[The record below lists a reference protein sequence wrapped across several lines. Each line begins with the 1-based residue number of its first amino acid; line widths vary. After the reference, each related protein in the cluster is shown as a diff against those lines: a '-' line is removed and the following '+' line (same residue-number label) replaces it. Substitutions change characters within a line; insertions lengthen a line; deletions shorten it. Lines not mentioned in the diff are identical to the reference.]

1 MEKVC
6 FSVNGHRYTV
16 SGSEVDP
23 STSLND
29 YLRDYL
35 GLYGTKSMCHEGGC
49 GACVVSVTQLNP
61 VSKEKQVFSVNSC
74 LVHILSC
81 HQWEITTIEGLGNRK
96 DGYSPLQ
103 TRLAMFNGTQ
113 CGYCTPGWI
122 MNMHSLY
129 KGEQKK
135 LTTQEIE
142 KSFSGNI
149 CRCTGY
155 RPILDTFKSFAT
167 DSEVEIPS
175 DIQDLEDLHQMKCI
189 NKTLDKCNLVDDD
202 WCVIEDSKESM
213 FQIDLNVYRWY
224 KALTVQDV
232 FKVLSKEGTNSYRLV
247 AGNTGKGVYP
257 LTEEPKVY
265 IDISSIEVLRDVTR
279 AANLILGAGNSLTE
293 MMRKFKVYARINDDF
308 QYLEQFNKHMELVAN
323 VPVRNI
329 GTIGGN
335 LAMKNAHHEFP
346 SDIFLLLMTVQAMVT
361 IVDRNLKNTEVNM
374 EDFLKFDL
382 RDKLILDVKLPP
394 LSSSNIIRTYKI
406 MPRAQNAHAI
416 VNAGFLLHLNSSRKV
431 TSCCI
436 VFGNIS
442 PDFIRAKETEK
453 LLLEQDPYSDD
464 TLQKALATLDKEIVP
479 VDVPPEPSPYCRKMI
494 ALGLFYKAILSQC
507 PSVNPRYKS
516 GGNIL
521 ERPLSSGTQTF
532 DTDKSLWPLNQPVP
546 KLEALA
552 QCSGEA
558 KYSCDVKCSPRD
570 VHVAFVLSDVAVADI
585 ESIDA
590 SDALKLPG
598 VIACFTAKDIPGK
611 NCFTPLDVPLIQ
623 VEEEILASSKIFYHG
638 QPVGLIA
645 AENHKLAL
653 KAAGLVRVKYK
664 NVGVPVL
671 TISEALVAPDKDRRV
686 RKDAAITASDRGKDT
701 THVVRGSYA
710 VPEQYHFTMQPQCCF
725 AKPSSRGI
733 KLRSAT
739 QWMDIVQVA
748 VARMLQL
755 PLNSVEVSVSRVGG
769 AYGGK
774 ASRSSLVACACA
786 LAASTLQRPAS
797 LVLPLRHNMAAIG
810 KRSACDV
817 QYEVGVNDDGLIQYL
832 NLTYYSDCGCS
843 YNDTPGS
850 FIAASIQNLY
860 DSTRYNITGY
870 SVLTDKPSNTWC
882 RAPAT
887 TEGVAVM
894 EHIME
899 RIAHITKK
907 DPIEV
912 RITNLAAKNAVLKEM
927 IATFKMET
935 NYDDRVSE
943 IAKHNSK
950 NAWKKRALKLSLMS
964 FRIIFY
970 GNYPVTIS
978 VYHADGSVL
987 ISHGGIEMGQGI
999 NTKVAQVCA
1008 YILKIPLDKI
1018 TVKGSNSFVSP
1029 NAMGSSGSI
1038 TSECV
1043 AYATIE
1049 ACKELLKRLEPARNE
1064 LTNPTWEQIVK
1075 KSFDNGVNLQ
1085 TSSMVSPL
1093 HSLIGYD
1100 VYGVCCAEVCLDAL
1114 TGQHQ
1119 VLRVDILEDTGQSL
1133 SPSVD
1138 VGQIE
1143 GAFIM
1148 GLGMW
1153 TSERLIYSKSGRLLT
1168 DGTWTYKPPGA
1179 LDIPVDFR
1187 INFRRNSKNDAGV
1200 LRSKAT
1206 GEPALVLSVVVT
1218 FALHEA
1224 ILEARK
1230 EFGYVDTEW
1239 LDIDTPYC
1247 VENIIKAIAPKIRS
1261 YKLN

>member
-1 MEKVC
+1 MDKVY
-6 FSVNGHRYTV
+6 FFVNGHRYTV
-16 SGSEVDP
+16 SESEVGP

-29 YLRDYL
+29 YLRDCL

-49 GACVVSVTQLNP
+49 GACVVSVSQLNP

-96 DGYSPLQ
+96 DGYNPLQ
-103 TRLAMFNGTQ
+103 TRLAMFHGTQ

-122 MNMHSLY
+122 MSMHSLY
-129 KGEQKK
+129 KGAQKK

-142 KSFSGNI
+142 KSFGSNI

-167 DSEVEIPS
+167 DTEVQIPS
-175 DIQDLEDLHQMKCI
+175 DIKDLEDLHEIKCI
-189 NKTLDKCNLVDDD
+189 NKTLDKCNVDDE
-202 WCVIEDSKESM
+202 WCVIENSKESM

-224 KALTVQDV
+224 KAFTVEEV

-257 LTEEPKVY
+257 LTEEPKAY
-265 IDISSIEVLRDVTR
+265 IDISSIEALRDVTR
-279 AANLILGAGNSLTE
+279 AANLILGAGMCLTD
-293 MMRKFKVYARINDDF
+293 MMRQFKVHARLNDDF
-308 QYLEQFNKHMELVAN
+308 QYLELFYKHMELVAH

-346 SDIFLLLMTVQAMVT
+346 SDIFVLLTTVQGVVT
-361 IVDRNLKNTEVNM
+361 IVNSNLEKTEVNM
-374 EDFLKFDL
+374 EDFLKLDL
-382 RDKLILDVKLPP
+382 RNKLILDVKLPP

-416 VNAGFLLHLNSSRKV
+416 VNAGFLLHLNSSKKV
-431 TSCCI
+431 TSSCI
-436 VFGNIS
+436 VFGNIG

-453 LLLEQDPYSDD
+453 LLLGQDLYSDK
-464 TLQKALATLDKEIVP
+464 TLQQALATLNKEIVP
-479 VDVPPEPSPYCRKMI
+479 VDMPPEPSPYCRKMI

-516 GGNIL
+516 GGSIL
-521 ERPLSSGTQTF
+521 ERLLSSGTQTF

-546 KLEALA
+546 KLEALT

-558 KYSCDVKCSPRD
+558 KYSCDVKWSPRD
-570 VHVAFVLSDVAVADI
+570 VHVAFVLSDVALADI

-590 SDALKLPG
+590 SDALRLPG

-611 NCFTPLDVPLIQ
+611 NCFPPLDVSFID
-623 VEEEILASSKIFYHG
+623 VEEEILASSKILYHG

-645 AENHKLAL
+645 AVNHKLAV

-686 RKDAAITASDRGKDT
+686 RKDVAIIASDCSKDT
-701 THVVRGSYA
+701 THVFRGSYV
-710 VPEQYHFTMQPQCCF
+710 VPEQYHFTMEPQCCI
-725 AKPSSRGI
+725 AKPSSRGM

-739 QWMDIVQVA
+739 QSMDLTQVA

-755 PLNSVEVSVSRVGG
+755 PLNSVEVCVPRVGG

-774 ASRSSLVACACA
+774 ASRAALVACACA
-786 LAASTLQRPAS
+786 LAASALQRPAS
-797 LVLPLRHNMAAIG
+797 LVLPLKHNMTAIG
-810 KRSACDV
+810 KRSACDFH
-817 QYEVGVNDDGLIQYL
+817 YEVGVNDDGLIKYL
-832 NLTYYSDCGCS
+832 NLIYYSDCGCTF
-843 YNDTPGS
+843 NDSMGS
-850 FIAASIQNLY
+850 TIANFIKNLY
-860 DSTRYNITGY
+860 DSTCYNITGY

-882 RAPAT
+882 RAPAS
-887 TEGVAVM
+887 TEAVAVM

-899 RIAHITKK
+899 RIAHKTKK
-907 DPIEV
+907 DPTEV

-927 IATFKMET
+927 IAAFKMET
-935 NYDDRVSE
+935 NYDDRMSE
-943 IAKHNSK
+943 IAKHNK
-950 NAWKKRALKLSLMS
+950 ENAWKKRALKLSLMS
-964 FRIIFY
+964 FPIIFY

-978 VYHADGSVL
+978 VYHGDGSVL

-1008 YILKIPLDKI
+1008 YVLKIPLDKV
-1018 TVKGSNSFVSP
+1018 TVKESDSFVSP
-1029 NAMGSSGSI
+1029 NAMVSSGSI

-1043 AYATIE
+1043 AYATIK

-1064 LTNPTWEQIVK
+1064 LINPTWEEVVK

-1085 TSSMVSPL
+1085 TSSMMSPL
-1093 HSLIGYD
+1093 DSLIGYD
-1100 VYGVCCAEVCLDAL
+1100 VYGVCCAEVCLDVL

-1168 DGTWTYKPPGA
+1168 DSTWTYKPPGA

-1200 LRSKAT
+1200 LWSKAT

-1239 LDIDTPYC
+1239 LNIDTPYC
-1247 VENIIKAIAPKIRS
+1247 VESIMKAIAPKIKS